1 MRGCDESEKK
11 VEVPRKLGDIRALV
25 SLIQISELYSS
36 KPAGKVN
43 QTGKVNEQGK
53 VLARW
58 CIPIRIGESRRP
70 LLEVHTSSDRSKL
83 LLFLRQI
90 EMGKVFSQ

>member
-1 MRGCDESEKK
+1 MLVQVSNHLMRGCDESEKK

-43 QTGKVNEQGK
+43 EQGK
-53 VLARW
+53 LLARW
-58 CIPIRIGESRRP
+58 CIPIRIGESRR
-70 LLEVHTSSDRSKL
+70 SK
-83 LLFLRQI
+83 LFLRQI

>member
-36 KPAGKVN
+36 KPA
-43 QTGKVNEQGK
+43 GKVNEQGK

>member
-43 QTGKVNEQGK
+43 EQGK
-53 VLARW
+53 VLGRW

>member
-1 MRGCDESEKK
+1 M
-11 VEVPRKLGDIRALV
+11 DIKALV

-53 VLARW
+53 
-58 CIPIRIGESRRP
+58 ESRGGVYR
-70 LLEVHTSSDRSKL
+70 
-83 LLFLRQI
+83 F
-90 EMGKVFSQ
+90 G